1 MATMIGISIAHRNE
15 LIALARASPVEVCGL
30 LLGCA
35 GQIADIVPC
44 ANVADDPAIRFEL
57 DPRALIA
64 AHRAARGGGPQVIG
78 HYHSHPS
85 GRAEPSPRDAAD
97 AAPDGS
103 IWIIVAGEEV
113 TAWRAVADGAMHG
126 RFAAVT
132 LATLGCEGG
141 GQSPQGSHPA
151 TSSR

>member
-1 MATMIGISIAHRNE
+1 MIGISIAHRNE
-15 LIALARASPVEVCGL
+15 LIALAQASPVEVCGL
-30 LLGCA
+30 LLGSA
-35 GQIADIVPC
+35 QQIADIVPC
-44 ANVADDPAIRFEL
+44 ANVADDPATRFEL

-97 AAPDGS
+97 AAPDSS
-103 IWIIVAGEEV
+103 IWIIVAGEDV

-151 TSSR
+151 ASSR